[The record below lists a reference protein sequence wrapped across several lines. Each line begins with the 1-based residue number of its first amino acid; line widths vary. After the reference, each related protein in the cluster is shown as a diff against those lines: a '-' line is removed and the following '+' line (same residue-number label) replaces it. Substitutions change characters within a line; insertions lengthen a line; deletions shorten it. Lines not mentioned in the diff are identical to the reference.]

1 MYHHPGSGL
10 FRRRYKGWQKD
21 EKPVKETSFTID
33 PAVEA
38 NERCFT
44 FKTTPI
50 GSEVTETVCYKP
62 EYKEAKEAK
71 EVKENNVDI
80 KTVES
85 LLMKILGK
93 AVVDKDSSVGW
104 MIREIAGSKPEKTNL
119 IDFSVEGVD
128 KQTLLKEELESEKLT
143 DPVMDRLVEAKIIT
157 QINDPDNQ
165 ISARMAET
173 ETQTY
178 LQEFVYV
185 ESVTEPVVET
195 ISEPVV
201 EAISEPVV
209 EAISEPVVEATET
222 IVPVAELTNGEIIES
237 VNEIDTEPQ
246 LKEISTEIPSETE
259 KIISVTKE
267 TKSDVSPLKEKKGK
281 GARRRKTDNQ

>member
-44 FKTTPI
+44 FKTIPI

-201 EAISEPVV
+201 EAISEPVTEAISEPV
-209 EAISEPVVEATET
+209 GGAGTEAISEPVVEAIYEPVVEAVTEA
-222 IVPVAELTNGEIIES
+222 ISEPVVEA
-237 VNEIDTEPQ
+237 VTEA
-246 LKEISTEIPSETE
+246 ISEPVVEAVTAAISEPVVE
-259 KIISVTKE
+259 GIKDASI
-267 TKSDVSPLKEKKGK
+267 
-281 GARRRKTDNQ
+281 